1 MLRSQRLL
9 ELLEILR
16 QHRYPVAGHVL
27 ADQLGVSLRT
37 LYRDIATLQSYGAT
51 IEGESGMGYVLQPG
65 FLLPPLMFNE
75 EEIEALVLGARWVM
89 KRADSDLSKAAHRV
103 LTKIQNVLPDDLKH
117 SMEKSGLLVGP
128 GEVVATDEEMLVDIR
143 SAIRGEFKLEID
155 YLDLK
160 GKVSTRTIWPF
171 AMAFFDQVRLVVA
184 WCELR
189 EGFRNFRIDR
199 IQVLRPLSK
208 KYPRRRDSLLRE
220 WRKIEGISPH
230 P

>member
-1 MLRSQRLL
+1 MSRSQRLL

-16 QHRYPVAGHVL
+16 QHRYPVAGQVL

-89 KRADSDLSKAAHRV
+89 KRADAELSKAAHRA
-103 LTKIQNVLPDDLKH
+103 LTKIQDVLPEGLKQ

-143 SAIRGEFKLEID
+143 SAIRGESKLEIE

-160 GKVSTRTIWPF
+160 GRVSTRTIWPF

-189 EGFRNFRIDR
+189 EDFRNFRIDR
-199 IQVLRPLSK
+199 IQALRHLNK

-220 WRKIEGISPH
+220 WRKIEGVSQH

>member
-1 MLRSQRLL
+1 MSRSQRLL

-16 QHRYPVAGHVL
+16 QHRYPVAGQVL

-89 KRADSDLSKAAHRV
+89 KRADSDLSKAAHCV
-103 LTKIQNVLPDDLKH
+103 LTKIQNVLPDELKH

-128 GEVVATDEEMLVDIR
+128 GAMIATDEEMLIDIH

-160 GKVSTRTIWPF
+160 GKYPVVQFGRLLWHFLTRFVW
-171 AMAFFDQVRLVVA
+171 L
-184 WCELR
+184 
-189 EGFRNFRIDR
+189 
-199 IQVLRPLSK
+199 
-208 KYPRRRDSLLRE
+208 
-220 WRKIEGISPH
+220 
-230 P
+230 

>member
-1 MLRSQRLL
+1 MSRSQRLL

-16 QHRYPVAGHVL
+16 QYRYPVAGHVL
-27 ADQLGVSLRT
+27 ADELGVSLRT

-103 LTKIQNVLPDDLKH
+103 LTKIQNVLPDELKH
-117 SMEKSGLLVGP
+117 SMDKSGLLVGP
-128 GEVVATDEEMLVDIR
+128 GEMIATDEEMLIDIR

-171 AMAFFDQVRLVVA
+171 AMAFFDQVRLIVA

-199 IQVLRPLSK
+199 IQVLRSLSK
-208 KYPRRRDSLLRE
+208 KYLRRRDSLLRE
-220 WRKIEGISPH
+220 WREIEGVSPH
-230 P
+230 S